1 VGEAGGAA
9 LHVAQRFERF
19 LETYRRPD
27 GRRWSGQEIDDAT
40 GGIVTR
46 SYVTNLRKGR
56 IENPGYEKM
65 RAIAKAMGFPPEKW
79 FEEDLG
85 SEVGSAAQPEGR
97 GIPRRIEHL
106 FEVVKNPK
114 TGEPYTNAEVARMSA
129 GDLTVEDVEGIR
141 TGKVADPSVGRVAA
155 LAAAFG
161 VPPSYVLDR
170 GTGSEVLDEETL
182 EALADKTASA
192 ILKESA
198 RLTEREKEIL
208 LGIVRQFSDQLGA
221 GER

>member
-1 VGEAGGAA
+1 

-19 LETYRRPD
+19 LDTYRRPD
-27 GRRWSGQEIDDAT
+27 GGRWGGAELEKAT

-65 RAIAKAMGFPPEKW
+65 RAIAKAMGFPPELW

-85 SEVGSAAQPEGR
+85 SEGGTPPQQEGR
-97 GIPRRIEHL
+97 GIPGRVEHL

-114 TGEPYTNAEVARMSA
+114 TGESYTNVEVARMSA
-129 GDLTVEDVEGIR
+129 GELSEEEVEGIR
-141 TGKVADPSVGRVAA
+141 SGKSADPSVGRVAA
-155 LAAAFG
+155 LAAVFG

-170 GTGSEVLDEETL
+170 GTESEVLDEE
-182 EALADKTASA
+182 ALKALSDKTAGA

-198 RLTEREKEIL
+198 RLPEREKAIV
-208 LGIVRQFSDQLGA
+208 LGIVRQFSDQLA
-221 GER
+221 SGEC

>member
-1 VGEAGGAA
+1 

-19 LETYRRPD
+19 LEIYRRPD
-27 GRRWSGQEIDDAT
+27 GQRWGGAELGKAT

-56 IENPGYEKM
+56 IENPGYEKL
-65 RAIAKAMGFPPEKW
+65 RAIAKAMGFPPELW

-85 SEVGSAAQPEGR
+85 SEGGSATQPEGR
-97 GIPRRIEHL
+97 GIPGRVEHL

-114 TGEPYTNAEVARMSA
+114 TGESYSNAEVARMSA
-129 GDLTVEDVEGIR
+129 GELSQEEVEGIR
-141 TGKVADPSVGRVAA
+141 SEKIADPSVGQIAA
-155 LAAAFG
+155 LAAVFG
-161 VPPSYVLDR
+161 VPPSYMLDR
-170 GTGSEVLDEETL
+170 GTESEVLDEEAL
-182 EALADKTASA
+182 KALADKTAAA

-198 RLTEREKEIL
+198 RLPEREKRIV

>member
-1 VGEAGGAA
+1 M
-9 LHVAQRFERF
+9 HVAQKFEH
-19 LETYRRPD
+19 LLDTYRRPD
-27 GRRWSGQEIDDAT
+27 GHRWTGQQLDKAT
-40 GGIVTR
+40 GGVVTR

-65 RAIAKAMGFPPEKW
+65 RAIAKAMSFPPELW

-85 SEVGSAAQPEGR
+85 SEGGSPAQPEGT
-97 GIPRRIEHL
+97 GIPGKVEHL

-114 TGEPYTNAEVARMSA
+114 TGESYTNAEVARMSA
-129 GDLTVEDVEGIR
+129 GDLTEGDVEGIR
-141 TGKVADPSVGRVAA
+141 VGEIADPLVSQVAA

-161 VPPSYVLDR
+161 VPPSYLLDR
-170 GTGSEVLDEETL
+170 GREPPVLDEKVL
-182 EALADKTASA
+182 DHLADETAGA

-198 RLTEREKEIL
+198 RLPEREKRII

-221 GER
+221 AER

>member
-1 VGEAGGAA
+1 

-19 LETYRRPD
+19 LETFRRPD
-27 GRRWSGQEIDDAT
+27 GRRWSGAQLGEAT
-40 GGIVTR
+40 GGVVTR

-65 RAIAKAMGFPPEKW
+65 RAIAKAMGFPPELW

-85 SEVGSAAQPEGR
+85 SEGGSPVQPEGT
-97 GIPRRIEHL
+97 GIPGRVEHL

-114 TGEPYTNAEVARMSA
+114 TGESYTNAEVARMSA
-129 GDLTVEDVEGIR
+129 GDLTEGDVEGIR
-141 TGKVADPSVGRVAA
+141 GGEIADPLVSQLAA

-161 VPPSYVLDR
+161 VPPSYLLDR
-170 GTGSEVLDEETL
+170 GREPPVLDEKVL
-182 EALADKTASA
+182 DHLADETAGA

-198 RLTEREKEIL
+198 RLPEREKRII

-221 GER
+221 AER

>member
-1 VGEAGGAA
+1 M
-9 LHVAQRFERF
+9 HVAQRFERF
-19 LETYRRPD
+19 LEIYRRPD
-27 GRRWSGQEIDDAT
+27 GQRWGGAELEKAT
-40 GGIVTR
+40 DGIVSR

-56 IENPGYEKM
+56 MENPGYDKM
-65 RAIAKAMGFPPEKW
+65 RAIAKAMGFPPEVW

-85 SEVGSAAQPEGR
+85 DEGRPPAGPEGR
-97 GIPRRIEHL
+97 GIPGRVEHL

-141 TGKVADPSVGRVAA
+141 TGKITDPSVGRVAA

-161 VPPSYVLDR
+161 VTPSYLLDR
-170 GTGSEVLDEETL
+170 DIESEVLDEEAL
-182 EALADKTASA
+182 KALAGKTAGA

-198 RLTEREKEIL
+198 RLPEREKRL
-208 LGIVRQFSDQLGA
+208 VLGIVRLFSDQLGA